1 MARYRVTVDT
11 GGTFSDFV
19 YLSEETGAV
28 SISKVPSTP
37 DDPSRAILAG
47 IEMLLAKGVAAA
59 DIGFFCHGTTVG
71 TNALLEGKGVK
82 TGLLVTEGFRG
93 IYPVGEQARPYGAA
107 IFDVMYDKPA
117 MLVPQS
123 LTGEVKERVDHRG
136 EVLRALDEAALRE
149 TLRGLAGHGIESLA
163 VCLLFSF
170 LHPQHEE
177 RVAEIV
183 REELPRCSISL
194 SCEIVPLIREFH
206 RLSTTVINAY
216 LQPILARYIAQ
227 LDRRLNETGIGTR
240 QKYIMQSNGGMATFA
255 AAARKAVTTV
265 LSGPAG
271 GVTAGAYACRMT
283 GLQNLITF
291 DMGGT
296 SCDVALIRD
305 GEPFIASRGKIE
317 GRDLALPM
325 MDINTVSA
333 GGGTIATVDR
343 FGLLQVGPHSAG
355 AMPGPACYARG
366 GELPTITDCNLVLG
380 HLSADNFLGG
390 QMRLDLARARAAVT
404 DKVAE
409 PLRMDPLAAA
419 EGIVRVIEVK
429 MAEAI
434 KAISTMRGHDLRDF
448 MLLPFGGAGPVHAA
462 RIARD
467 LGMAGLIVPLYP
479 GVYSAI
485 GLVMSDVKHD
495 YVQSKMQPMSELTA
509 DTVNHMFARLEALA
523 ARGAARRRFCAGS
536 HQDRAR
542 PRHPLRRPR
551 LRDHPAV
558 RPPLPPGGRQ
568 GRGDAGLDGLR
579 RQFDQQ
585 HRAMFGHMAPEQ
597 AVEVVSYRV
606 RGLGLVPAGR
616 VAALQAERREACR
629 RPPRDPA
636 GAIRRPRCRMPG
648 LPARAARRGGDP
660 AGTGDSR
667 SVRLHHR
674 HPCGPERAGGR
685 VEEFDRDAGKL
696 SRCPPPHACK
706 SMPSISR
713 WSRPASPASCRRC
726 RTRCSAPAIPP
737 SCGNRRMPPA
747 R

>member
-1 MARYRVTVDT
+1 MARHRVTVDT

-19 YLSEETGAV
+19 YLNEDTGAV

-47 IEMLLAKGVAAA
+47 IEMLLATGVAAA

-123 LTGEVKERVDHRG
+123 LTGEVTERVDHRG
-136 EVLRALDEAALRE
+136 EVLRPLDEAALRE
-149 TLRGLAGHGIESLA
+149 TLRALAAHDIESLA

-183 REELPRCSISL
+183 REELPGCSISL

-227 LDRRLNETGIGTR
+227 LDRRLSETGIGTR
-240 QKYIMQSNGGMATFA
+240 QKYIMQSNGGMATFT

-333 GGGTIATVDR
+333 GGGTIALVDR
-343 FGLLQVGPHSAG
+343 FGMLQVGPHSAG
-355 AMPGPACYARG
+355 AMPGPACYGRG
-366 GELPTITDCNLVLG
+366 GQLPTITDCNLVLG

-390 QMRLDLARARAAVT
+390 QMRLDLARARTAVT
-404 DKVAE
+404 SKVAE

-434 KAISTMRGHDLRDF
+434 KAISTMRGHDLREF

-495 YVQSKMQPMSELTA
+495 YVQSKMQPMRELSA
-509 DTVNHMFARLEALA
+509 DAVNHMFARLEALA
-523 ARGAARRRFCAGS
+523 AEE
-536 HQDRAR
+536 
-542 PRHPLRRPR
+542 
-551 LRDHPAV
+551 LRDDGFASD
-558 RPPLPPGGRQ
+558 RIRIERALDMRYAGQ
-568 GRGDAGLDGLR
+568 GYEITMPCEAAALQSAGLDGLR

-606 RGLGLVPAGR
+606 RGLGLVPPVELPRFKPTGATLADALRQTRQVRFDGR
-616 VAALQAERREACR
+616 DVACPVYQRERL
-629 RPPRDPA
+629 DV
-636 GAIRRPRCRMPG
+636 GLTLPG
-648 LPARAARRGGDP
+648 
-660 AGTGDSR
+660 
-667 SVRLHHR
+667 
-674 HPCGPERAGGR
+674 
-685 VEEFDRDAGKL
+685 
-696 SRCPPPHACK
+696 
-706 SMPSISR
+706 
-713 WSRPASPASCRRC
+713 
-726 RTRCSAPAIPP
+726 PAILDQFD
-737 SCGNRRMPPA
+737 CTTVIHAGQTA
-747 R
+747 RVDEWKNLIVTQELAS

>member
-19 YLSEETGAV
+19 YLNEETREV

-47 IEMLLAKGVAAA
+47 VEMLLAKGVAAA

-117 MLVPQS
+117 LLAPQS
-123 LTGEVKERVDHRG
+123 LTGEVKERVDFQGR
-136 EVLRALDEAALRE
+136 VLRALDEAALRE
-149 TLRGLAGHGIESLA
+149 TLRELSPHNIESIA

-170 LHPQHEE
+170 LHPQHEA

-183 REELPRCSISL
+183 REELPDCSISL
-194 SCEIVPLIREFH
+194 SSDIVPLIREYH

-227 LDRRLNETGIGTR
+227 LDRRLTATGIGTR

-283 GLQNLITF
+283 GFQNMITF

-305 GEPFIASRGKIE
+305 GEPFVASRGKIE

-333 GGGTIATVDR
+333 GGGTIAKVDR
-343 FGLLQVGPHSAG
+343 FGLLQVGPQSAG
-355 AMPGPACYARG
+355 AMPGPACYGRG
-366 GELPTITDCNLVLG
+366 GEMPTITDCNLVMG
-380 HLSADNFLGG
+380 HLSEENFLGG
-390 QMRLDLARARAAVT
+390 QMRLDLVRARAAVT
-404 DKVAE
+404 TKVAE
-409 PLRMDPLAAA
+409 PLGIDPVQAA

-429 MAEAI
+429 MEEAI

-448 MLLPFGGAGPVHAA
+448 MLLAFGGAGPVHAG

-485 GLVMSDVKHD
+485 GLIMSDVKHD
-495 YVQSKMQPMSELTA
+495 YVQSKMQPMSELSPA
-509 DTVNHMFARLEALA
+509 EVNHMFARLEALA
-523 ARGAARRRFCAGS
+523 GQDLRSDGFAPEHIKIQRALDMRYAG
-536 HQDRAR
+536 QGYEITLPCDAGT
-542 PRHPLRRPR
+542 
-551 LRDHPAV
+551 LRD
-558 RPPLPPGGRQ
+558 G
-568 GRGDAGLDGLR
+568 GLDGLR
-579 RQFDQQ
+579 RQFDRQ
-585 HRAMFGHMAPEQ
+585 HQSMFGHMAPEQ
-597 AVEVVSYRV
+597 AIEVVSYRV
-606 RGLGLVPAGR
+606 RGLGLVPPVELPRFKPTGATLADAQR
-616 VAALQAERREACR
+616 ATRR
-629 RPPRDPA
+629 
-636 GAIRRPRCRMPG
+636 
-648 LPARAARRGGDP
+648 
-660 AGTGDSR
+660 
-667 SVRLHHR
+667 VRLDGR
-674 HPCGPERAGGR
+674 DVECPVYQRERLDVGLTLPG
-685 VEEFDRDAGKL
+685 
-696 SRCPPPHACK
+696 
-706 SMPSISR
+706 
-713 WSRPASPASCRRC
+713 
-726 RTRCSAPAIPP
+726 PAILDQFD
-737 SCGNRRMPPA
+737 CTTVIHAGQTA
-747 R
+747 RVDEWKNLIVTQEKLP